1 VRPFSIYCAD
11 VGSVTT
17 NFGWAK
23 VDRSGDVVD
32 SGTAIDVLAARVA
45 TDLDSGESIA
55 LGFECPLWVPLP
67 TESDQL
73 GKARPGE
80 SGVGRPSRPWS
91 AGAGLGSLAAG
102 LVQVPWVLLE
112 IRSSTAVDPTGTTS
126 WAQFD
131 EEKATVLI
139 WESMVTDEA
148 KGESHV
154 DDARVGA
161 LAFEASLPDPR
172 AADAC
177 PAVSPVYSLTG
188 AALLRAGWSGDLGLI
203 SEAPLVIRA

>member
-11 VGSVTT
+11 VGSVAT

-23 VDRSGDVVD
+23 VVRGGDVVD
-32 SGTAIDVLAARVA
+32 SGTTIDELAGRVA
-45 TDLDSGESIA
+45 ADLDVGESIA

-67 TESDQL
+67 TESGRL
-73 GKARPGE
+73 GRARPGE

-102 LVQVPWVLLE
+102 LVQVPWILLE
-112 IRSSTAVDPTGTTS
+112 IRSRTAVDPTGTTS
-126 WAQFD
+126 WAHFD
-131 EEKATVLI
+131 EGKATVLI
-139 WESMVTDEA
+139 WESMVTGEA
-148 KGESHV
+148 KGKSHV
-154 DDARVGA
+154 DDGRIGA

-177 PAVSPVYSLTG
+177 PAEGPIYSLAG
-188 AALLRAGWSGDLGLI
+188 AAFLRAGWSGDLGLI
-203 SEAPLVIRA
+203 SAAPLVIRA